1 MDYKIGDVLG
11 SGSFG
16 EVRTC
21 EHIVSGQRRA
31 VKIINKEHFSKGDA
45 DV

>member
-1 MDYKIGDVLG
+1 MDYIIKDVLG
-11 SGSFG
+11 SGAFG

-21 EHIVSGQRRA
+21 EHKVSGQIRA
-31 VKIINKEHFSKGDA
+31 VKIINKEHFSTNDA